1 MQRSK
6 FLFCGIVWLFLLCFA
21 SVCPSTHKHQ
31 IHQIQHS
38 KKRFCDPSFGH
49 QIAGVIGQKCG
60 SGFYRQWTGSD
71 RGQCVP
77 CSCNGLSNECDEH
90 TGICV
95 NCQLG
100 TTGDHCERCKE
111 GYYGNAF
118 NRGCQAC
125 PCPSVWN
132 NFALACMDIGSGAIE
147 CLCKPNYSGT
157 RCERCA
163 SGYYGNPLVYGGN
176 CKPCNCWDGTLNICD
191 SLTGEC
197 ITSGDSSCGDHG
209 YECDSCT
216 HALLVDLERMND
228 VLARLKRQ
236 LQNINHGS
244 DSLLKLNNLEANIS
258 KTKILVGTYSTAVK
272 HLDPKLVQLEA
283 DVNAVGVDL
292 SQLINETL
300 KTSSDLEI
308 VVQSVNARNLK
319 AEDLLSEVEALLTT
333 IQDLIKKP
341 TTVKPGDSV
350 SESDKVRRMEKAQ
363 RIVREMR
370 ERGCAAQRDKAG
382 SEQAEAHK
390 LLDLINMTIHMA
402 TNQAVLNQTAASLMA
417 SDSSLR
423 DLAELMSHAED
434 AVNRTQDL
442 NLKSGTTLQHL
453 QHLQAQVEKE
463 NSTLPP
469 VTEMTR
475 DLLKNITDIFLMLE
489 EIKLEFE
496 NHAAQLDGAKPKL
509 FNKLNHIQR
518 IMAKVDITK
527 VEEHA
532 EELNRLATEFQQV
545 LHNATNSTDLHS
557 FLGTG
562 AYNSIINALEKAEM
576 AANQSS
582 EASEQALKDVKGGG
596 LVNRAEGLKDNSSHL
611 QTEANE
617 TQTDLEMLSHTVNA
631 HKDRVNKQKEKGE
644 SLRMNISTI
653 SDDLKKIKRNDSEVL
668 IESAK
673 TAASASNYTVSNVT
687 ERLKNISQEL
697 ERITFHNVSLNV
709 DDILNDSDLALESIN
724 ASFSVL
730 SDNITQ
736 VEAFSREL
744 SPGANMTETIRQ
756 IKDLIEETRTF
767 VNRLPLATTFNGKG
781 HIELHPPRK
790 PEDIKAFTAVD
801 LLLNVHQNNHSK
813 ANRRRKRRQG
823 KHANFF
829 VFYLGNKNAS
839 GDYIGMAIRRNV
851 LICVYKLGG
860 VVHEVETSQ
869 ITTTTNVKSFDFDR
883 VMFYRVY
890 QDAEV
895 NITRNFTSEKRVS
908 LPLKRN
914 LPNTM
919 TGILDL
925 DPNNLVF
932 YVGGYPEDFTP
943 PAELRYPKYRGA
955 MKLSYINDNPVCLFN
970 YKRAINVNTTQCAVT
985 IPRLQVTDY
994 YEGTGYRKVC
1004 IKMPNKRILLKFH
1017 TNSRETNAL
1026 LFYIEN
1032 EESFFYV
1039 FVEQGFLKLQGQQ
1052 AGQELRAQ
1060 SAEKV
1065 SLFDKN
1071 FVIYIADNFTVQYQH
1086 EQNIRTE
1093 HIRSNYSSFYI
1104 GGLPAQLR
1112 QRHNIT
1118 APPLRGCVDQVKL
1131 NGDII
1136 KYNRTIGVS
1145 DRCPHTLLGVRAAT
1159 LYSALSVDSLFVRN
1173 KQPISLGF
1181 RSKDRHGAILRS
1193 RSQGS
1198 TSVNNFQ
1205 LSLSDG
1211 YVVFSSDNHTLKSD
1225 KRYNDGSWHYLSAAT
1240 RPTGLELSID
1250 NVNVTQEQSPHI
1262 RLMDQNLNGKTF
1274 EGCIANLYSRSQQG
1288 IIPADLSLSQM
1299 GNEILGLCSL
1309 DSPPQTGHS
1318 PAPMLSKHKHTQDP
1332 AGTQCRPQQ
1341 PHRGGYQLSEAN
1353 SWLNYT
1359 VPQEDLNYRPHF
1371 SLEVKTKSSKG
1382 LILHLSGRGVIPLL
1396 ALYMANGKVKMFL
1409 GQERIIFHKQ
1419 KSNDGQWHKI
1429 EFSVE
1434 SSNFHLLVD
1443 GIRVTDGVLPNNEGS
1458 ALDLHNPVYLGGDP
1472 LRKISHIYDI
1482 PTDSIIGCIR
1492 NFKIN
1497 EEAIVKPKASHKAL
1511 PCLDEH
1517 NVMGTYFG
1525 GGHIILD
1532 NYFTAG
1538 SDFVLAF
1545 GLRPQRLTGLLFHVQ
1560 SHKASLN
1567 VFLMENK
1574 VGVEVNDGNR
1584 AVSVEVT
1591 PPQNLC
1597 DGKFHMV
1604 SVSKKHEVIK
1614 LTVDSVSDQRDGPSK
1629 LHSTK
1634 GSLYI
1639 GGIAKQNGSPVSS
1652 PFVGCLRN
1660 VKIDD
1665 RPVAFETGS
1674 RVVGLVSINKCPVD

>member
-1 MQRSK
+1 MR
-6 FLFCGIVWLFLLCFA
+6 LRLLQT
-21 SVCPSTHKHQ
+21 VDWIRQ
-31 IHQIQHS
+31 
-38 KKRFCDPSFGH
+38 
-49 QIAGVIGQKCG
+49 G
-60 SGFYRQWTGSD
+60 S
-71 RGQCVP
+71 
-77 CSCNGLSNECDEH
+77 
-90 TGICV
+90 

-292 SQLINETL
+292 I
-300 KTSSDLEI
+300 
-308 VVQSVNARNLK
+308 
-319 AEDLLSEVEALLTT
+319 
-333 IQDLIKKP
+333 
-341 TTVKPGDSV
+341 
-350 SESDKVRRMEKAQ
+350 
-363 RIVREMR
+363 
-370 ERGCAAQRDKAG
+370 
-382 SEQAEAHK
+382 
-390 LLDLINMTIHMA
+390 LDLINMTIHMA

-653 SDDLKKIKRNDSEVL
+653 SDDLKKIKRM
-668 IESAK
+668 
-673 TAASASNYTVSNVT
+673 
-687 ERLKNISQEL
+687 
-697 ERITFHNVSLNV
+697 
-709 DDILNDSDLALESIN
+709 ESIN

-736 VEAFSREL
+736 IEAFSREL

-790 PEDIKAFTAVD
+790 PEDLKAFTAVD
-801 LLLNVHQNNHSK
+801 LLLNLHQNNHSK

-823 KHANFF
+823 KHKDANFF

-839 GDYIGMAIRRNV
+839 GDYIGMAIKRNV

-883 VMFYRVY
+883 VMFYRYFIHMMLKVY

-994 YEGTGYRKVC
+994 YEGTGYRKV
-1004 IKMPNKRILLKFH
+1004 MTNTNKRILLKFH

-1065 SLFDKN
+1065 SLF
-1071 FVIYIADNFTVQYQH
+1071 
-1086 EQNIRTE
+1086 
-1093 HIRSNYSSFYI
+1093 
-1104 GGLPAQLR
+1104 
-1112 QRHNIT
+1112 
-1118 APPLRGCVDQVKL
+1118 
-1131 NGDII
+1131 
-1136 KYNRTIGVS
+1136 
-1145 DRCPHTLLGVRAAT
+1145 GVRAAT

-1225 KRYNDGSWHYLSAAT
+1225 KRYNDGSWHYLSAAM
-1240 RPTGLELSID
+1240 RPTGLRTQQAPSVDPSNHTVVDTSSLRQTAGSI
-1250 NVNVTQEQSPHI
+1250 TP
-1262 RLMDQNLNGKTF
+1262 F
-1274 EGCIANLYSRSQQG
+1274 
-1288 IIPADLSLSQM
+1288 
-1299 GNEILGLCSL
+1299 
-1309 DSPPQTGHS
+1309 
-1318 PAPMLSKHKHTQDP
+1318 HKRTLI
-1332 AGTQCRPQQ
+1332 T
-1341 PHRGGYQLSEAN
+1341 
-1353 SWLNYT
+1353 
-1359 VPQEDLNYRPHF
+1359 
-1371 SLEVKTKSSKG
+1371 EVKTKSSKG

-1443 GIRVTDGVLPNNEGS
+1443 GNRVTDGVLPNNEGS

-1545 GLRPQRLTGLLFHVQ
+1545 ELRPQRLTGLLFHVQ

-1597 DGKFHMV
+1597 DGKFHIV